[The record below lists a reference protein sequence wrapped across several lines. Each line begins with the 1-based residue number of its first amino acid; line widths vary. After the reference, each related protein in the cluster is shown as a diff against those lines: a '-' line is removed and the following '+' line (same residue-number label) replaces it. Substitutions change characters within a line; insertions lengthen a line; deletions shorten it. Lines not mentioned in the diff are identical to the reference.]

1 VSLTTNTNRTKSDI
15 YGSRDDI
22 SSSMESRRSE
32 SRVEE
37 IYFFFFPGSRIRAIR
52 QVSTGRREGVSRTGS
67 EDFLTLPD
75 VDSGKVH
82 DLRGKN
88 NSTRIEGHFSIEL
101 YSQEAT
107 HHIPH
112 HSRQVPRVNWDT
124 ILSSPKKN
132 PPTSV
137 ISVARVTNCKY
148 ILTTIA
154 DLKILV
160 GNLNNLPIIFRNPL
174 QSLDHHVQSRIN
186 M

>member
-75 VDSGKVH
+75 VEFGKI
-82 DLRGKN
+82 DNNFFRGKN
-88 NSTRIEGHFSIEL
+88 QF
-101 YSQEAT
+101 Q
-107 HHIPH
+107 
-112 HSRQVPRVNWDT
+112 
-124 ILSSPKKN
+124 
-132 PPTSV
+132 
-137 ISVARVTNCKY
+137 C
-148 ILTTIA
+148 
-154 DLKILV
+154 DLKVYFQNI
-160 GNLNNLPIIFRNPL
+160 
-174 QSLDHHVQSRIN
+174 
-186 M
+186 